1 MQVKWVIYCY
11 IIIIKY
17 TVERKV
23 PFLLLLNTGTAVTEK
38 ENDTDKQC
46 GDCKCLQ
53 NSVLFPGKLEK
64 HKKK

>member
-1 MQVKWVIYCY
+1 MQVKWVIYC
-11 IIIIKY
+11 
-17 TVERKV
+17 TEEGT
-23 PFLLLLNTGTAVTEK
+23 LLFLLNTGTAVTEK
-38 ENDTDKQC
+38 ENDTGKQC